1 MRNRFGGTIVSIVVA
16 TALTGVA
23 MTVIFRIAEQ
33 PLTGQVRAYVAP
45 RTPDGKPDLNGIWQT
60 LNTAN
65 WDLQDHAPQPS
76 PIAAMGARG
85 AIPAGLGVVEGGEIP
100 YRPEAASKKSENLK
114 NWLARDPTVKCYLPG
129 VPRATDQLPKCSNR
143 SAPIQP
149 PMIDAT
155 PFAV

>member
-1 MRNRFGGTIVSIVVA
+1 MC
-16 TALTGVA
+16 
-23 MTVIFRIAEQ
+23 
-33 PLTGQVRAYVAP
+33 AP